1 MVMFSLYFVKYSVC
15 GAGLVTNSVK
25 YEQRKKGL
33 AGNALLTFANILAE
47 KLVDLA
53 YQIRYELLCIHF
65 GFRHASLHFRNK
77 VKHQQK

>member
-1 MVMFSLYFVKYSVC
+1 MFSLYFVKYSVC

-47 KLVDLA
+47 KLVD
-53 YQIRYELLCIHF
+53 
-65 GFRHASLHFRNK
+65 
-77 VKHQQK
+77 